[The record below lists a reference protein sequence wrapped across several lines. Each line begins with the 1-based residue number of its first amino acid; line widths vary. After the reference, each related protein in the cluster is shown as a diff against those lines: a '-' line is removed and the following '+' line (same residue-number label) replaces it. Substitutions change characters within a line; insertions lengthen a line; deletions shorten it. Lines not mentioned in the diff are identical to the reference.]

1 LNKKKTRRYL
11 PGLIVCFI
19 LVLVIVLFA
28 RIPQQTNFIILGLD
42 EGNRP
47 DSIIVGSINTSQES
61 INLLSIPRDTFVT
74 VAPDRL
80 SVMQQHMSVAPAN
93 GQMRINAVNVF
104 GGPEHGI
111 GFTVRQ
117 IEDLL
122 DISIPY
128 YMVVELDAFRIIVD
142 RIGGVEFDVPFR
154 MSYTDPYQDL
164 FIDLQPGMQLLN
176 GRQAEWLVRYRT
188 SADGANPWYT
198 DLNRAQT
205 QQEFIRA
212 FANKMSTEQNL
223 FQNILMMIPIWRDH
237 LRTNVNT
244 VTVVRYSL
252 HLQRF
257 RNYEVRPHMLVTGNQ
272 NIGGAS
278 FVVVDTDASR
288 DIIESVFGSSRE
300 NREDSRGIPIMVL
313 NGGGRTG
320 LAAEAS
326 DFLTNEG
333 FLVSEIGTYEG
344 ARVEYTRIYVNRSGV
359 GEDIRALYPNSRIIV
374 DANAFNAEIVI
385 VIGTG
390 S

>member
-1 LNKKKTRRYL
+1 
-11 PGLIVCFI
+11 
-19 LVLVIVLFA
+19 
-28 RIPQQTNFIILGLD
+28 
-42 EGNRP
+42 
-47 DSIIVGSINTSQES
+47 
-61 INLLSIPRDTFVT
+61 
-74 VAPDRL
+74 
-80 SVMQQHMSVAPAN
+80 MQQHISAAPAN

-117 IEDLL
+117 VEDLL
-122 DISIPY
+122 GVRIPH

-142 RIGGVEFDVPFR
+142 GIGGVEFYVPFR

-164 FIDLQPGMQLLN
+164 FIDLQPGVQLLN

-188 SADGANPWYT
+188 ADDGSNPWYT

-212 FANKMSTEQNL
+212 FANKMTTEQNL

-237 LRTNVNT
+237 IRTNVDA
-244 VTVVRYSL
+244 VSVARYML
-252 HLQRF
+252 HLHRF
-257 RNYEVRPHMLVTGNQ
+257 RNYEVRPHTLVTGNQ

-278 FVVVDTDASR
+278 YVVVNTEASR
-288 DIIESVFGSSRE
+288 EVIESVFGSGRVDQV
-300 NREDSRGIPIMVL
+300 DSRRIPIMVL
-313 NGGGRTG
+313 NGGGRSG

-333 FLVSEIGTYEG
+333 FTVSEIGTYEG
-344 ARVEYTRIYVNRSGV
+344 ERFEYTRIYVSRSGM
-359 GEDIRALYPNSRIIV
+359 GEDIQALYPNSRIIV
-374 DANAFNAEIVI
+374 DANAFIAEIVI